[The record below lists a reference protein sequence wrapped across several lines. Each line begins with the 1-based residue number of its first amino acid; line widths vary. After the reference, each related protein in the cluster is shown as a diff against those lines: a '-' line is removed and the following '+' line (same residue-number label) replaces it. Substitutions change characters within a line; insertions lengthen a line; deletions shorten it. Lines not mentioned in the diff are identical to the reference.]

1 MEVEVEKERHPLRFM
16 VKLLIFVG
24 LLYVAGR
31 FLNQQKDEWMGLSES
46 EAKAKVESKLAP
58 RVGED
63 KASEIATQVIA
74 ALTEKGV
81 IKADEPPMAEDVAE
95 DVAEAAED
103 TAEESE

>member
-16 VKLLIFVG
+16 VKLLIFMG

-31 FLNQQKDEWMGLSES
+31 FLNQQKEEWMGLSES

-58 RVGED
+58 KVGED

-81 IKADEPPMAEDVAE
+81 IKADEPSVAE

-103 TAEESE
+103 VVEESD

>member
-31 FLNQQKDEWMGLSES
+31 FLNQQKEEWMGLSES

-58 RVGED
+58 KVGED

-81 IKADEPPMAEDVAE
+81 IKADEPSVTE

-103 TAEESE
+103 VVEESD

>member
-1 MEVEVEKERHPLRFM
+1 MEVEVETERHPLRFM

-58 RVGED
+58 KVGED
-63 KASEIATQVIA
+63 KAAEIATQVIA

-81 IKADEPPMAEDVAE
+81 IKADEAPMAEDLAEDVAE
-95 DVAEAAED
+95 D
-103 TAEESE
+103 TTEESE